1 MRKKAD
7 VEILAKNLGLSPY
20 QQDILI
26 SNQDKYDMSGLVK
39 RGGVLYAPHL
49 LRTKSIFEIAR
60 RALTG
65 ASADLIGQDR
75 MLLCGQRKIKFY
87 AGGFHCVSVGKFKYY
102 ADKDGNA
109 VPRQVVMQAITDRK
123 H

>member
-75 MLLCGQRKIKFY
+75 MLLCGQ
-87 AGGFHCVSVGKFKYY
+87 
-102 ADKDGNA
+102 
-109 VPRQVVMQAITDRK
+109 
-123 H
+123 